1 MMKWLR
7 VLTLLNDWR
16 RNCAETNPHQ
26 PYKQTWILTHGET
39 GRLLYEPSHVAPL
52 STWWPDLI
60 FCFRDINLAYQSTA
74 SNLAHSYGFYAC
86 PGHSKGRQCGGVQ
99 YSFCKSWAC
108 VTSNDGDWRWAVS
121 RPDFLKLAFVNQGAP
136 RGLAVPLP
144 QGPCSP
150 QDSDRIQA
158 WFTDEGRQEGIQ
170 GWIQG
175 KQWGIVFYK
184 YEGHAGSTIVF
195 RLKFETPQT
204 SSAPV
209 GPNKVL
215 TIKPQ
220 SHREVTR
227 PTQPPRAETPAGLP
241 SQPQRS
247 QATED
252 PLWKLMHTIYE
263 TLNPTS
269 PNLTASCWLCYDVK
283 PPFYEAIGL
292 NITHDVSS
300 DTSPSQCSWGDRKI
314 GLTLQHVSSSGTC
327 LIKVSQNKQG
337 LCASINSTPS
347 WKSNSKWLI
356 PKSDGWWICTR
367 TGLTPCLSTLV
378 FNASKEFCVLVTVM
392 PRILY
397 HPEESMY
404 SHWSKGTSE
413 RSKREAI
420 TALTIATLFS
430 LGMAGARTGIASLA
444 TQHTGMTPLR
454 AAIDED
460 LERIETSIS
469 HLEKS
474 LTSLSEVVLQNRR
487 GLDLLFLQKGGLCA
501 TLGEECCFYAD
512 HTGVRKKEREAQESW
527 FEAWFNKSP
536 WLTTLVSTL
545 VGPFVLFVL
554 ILTFG
559 PCILNKLIKFVK
571 DHVNTVQLMVLTQQ
585 YERLPTPEDPYELF
599 LSKAV

>member
-1 MMKWLR
+1 PNLRRKMEGLLPGPMMKWLR

-108 VTSNDGDWRWAVS
+108 VTSNDGDWR
-121 RPDFLKLAFVNQGAP
+121 
-136 RGLAVPLP
+136 GL
-144 QGPCSP
+144 
-150 QDSDRIQA
+150 
-158 WFTDEGRQEGIQ
+158 

-215 TIKPQ
+215 APPTPPAPTKSPGSKDTSKETIKPQ

-501 TLGEECCFYAD
+501 TLGEECCFYVREGLAK
-512 HTGVRKKEREAQESW
+512 RKKEREAQESW

-585 YERLPTPEDPYELF
+585 YERLPTPEDPYGF
-599 LSKAV
+599 TPS